1 MTNGNIMC
9 FNIQTGDHIKLRS
22 ERLFKQNII
31 PNRQLFLETLDFNA
45 PLPPDSHG
53 FLSFNR
59 PLLASNRL
67 ILFSGL
73 SLTLHPI
80 TTTTFPTPSP
90 PVPTVSTPPLAI
102 SSYSFLLSDTLFLSP
117 TRVYLAAL
125 TSPPSPFPLFSTL
138 LYLLHVHE
146 PALASYLTSRL
157 VPAKHT
163 RALYTVLI
171 AVK

>member
-9 FNIQTGDHIKLRS
+9 FNIQTGDQVQLKS
-22 ERLFKQNII
+22 ERLFKQNIT
-31 PNRQLFLETLDFNA
+31 PNRQLFLDSLDFIA

-53 FLSFNR
+53 FPSFNR

-73 SLTLHPI
+73 SLTL
-80 TTTTFPTPSP
+80 FPLTKTIFPPPAP
-90 PVPTVSTPPLAI
+90 PVPPVSNPPLAL
-102 SSYSFLLSDTLFLSP
+102 SSSSFLLPDTLFLSP
-117 TRVYLAAL
+117 TRVYLGAL
-125 TSPPSPFPLFSTL
+125 TSPPPPFPLFSTL

-146 PALASYLTSRL
+146 PALAAHLTSHL

-163 RALYTVLI
+163 RALYIVLI